1 MTNFDETKTVDAET
15 LWNTPIPPVRWVVPD
30 LLPAGLSILAG
41 ASKAGKS
48 WLCLQIAR
56 GGQVWGRQV
65 SSQPVLY
72 LCLEDTFNRIQS
84 RLLQIDGE
92 GGSPNLLFQ
101 TRSGG
106 IGQGLE
112 AEIATALKHH
122 PGISASGIRKQRF
135 WRNCAAPQ
143 NR

>member
-1 MTNFDETKTVDAET
+1 M
-15 LWNTPIPPVRWVVPD
+15 RWVVPD

-48 WLCLQIAR
+48 WLCLWLCLQIAR

-92 GGSPNLLFQ
+92 GGSPQ
-101 TRSGG
+101 PAVPDPQR
-106 IGQGLE
+106 
-112 AEIATALKHH
+112 A
-122 PGISASGIRKQRF
+122 ASGRG
-135 WRNCAAPQ
+135 WRP
-143 NR
+143 RSPRR

>member
-1 MTNFDETKTVDAET
+1 MTNFDETKTIDAET

-48 WLCLQIAR
+48 WLCLWLCLQIAR

-84 RLLQIDGE
+84 RLMQIDGE
-92 GGSPNLLFQ
+92 GGSP
-101 TRSGG
+101 TCCSRP
-106 IGQGLE
+106 
-112 AEIATALKHH
+112 AVA
-122 PGISASGIRKQRF
+122 ASGRGWKPRSP
-135 WRNCAAPQ
+135 R
-143 NR
+143 R